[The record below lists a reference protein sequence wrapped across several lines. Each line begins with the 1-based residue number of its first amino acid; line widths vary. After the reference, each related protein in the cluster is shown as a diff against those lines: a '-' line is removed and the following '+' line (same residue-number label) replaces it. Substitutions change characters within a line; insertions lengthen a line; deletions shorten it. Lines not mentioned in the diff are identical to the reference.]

1 MSSKW
6 FEIGTIQWYM
16 INSQVSHTRGTHS
29 KGRMAPSKSIRLR
42 WPRCKYTLTPQ
53 LPFTQLT
60 GRSISNQIVLANDD
74 GVIICTQI
82 TTQCHAQIGC
92 FCWCCARCRV
102 VPFLFV
108 VCVCVFA
115 ARRYFFP
122 PFSVSPLLWLR
133 PRCHHLSALQMTTSR
148 SLCDITW
155 FYFHFESAAEGK
167 QLNNEWCSGWVTC

>member
-1 MSSKW
+1 MIHYQQSSVTYTNT
-6 FEIGTIQWYM
+6 EG
-16 INSQVSHTRGTHS
+16 SHTKSRI
-29 KGRMAPSKSIRLR
+29 APSNLIRLR
-42 WPRCKYTLTPQ
+42 WPRCKHTLTPQ

-92 FCWCCARCRV
+92 FCWCCSRSRV
-102 VPFLFV
+102 VRFLFV
-108 VCVCVFA
+108 VCTFDAAVF
-115 ARRYFFP
+115 FFP
-122 PFSVSPLLWLR
+122 FSFSLLLWLR
-133 PRCHHLSALQMTTSR
+133 PRCHHLSVSLLQMTTSL

-155 FYFHFESAAEGK
+155 FYFHFERAAEGK